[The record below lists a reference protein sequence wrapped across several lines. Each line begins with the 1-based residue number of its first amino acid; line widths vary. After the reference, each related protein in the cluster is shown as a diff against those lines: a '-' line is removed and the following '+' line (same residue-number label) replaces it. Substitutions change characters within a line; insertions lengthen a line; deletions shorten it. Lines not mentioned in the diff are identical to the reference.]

1 MIRMS
6 CVQWKKYTDIKG
18 FSDENPQPGW
28 FWKLVEESSPEFRL
42 RSVCPTLSWIFSKS
56 NTLLNPC
63 WWIEFFFLWYVFILL
78 LLVILQMCQDFW
90 MDQWSSLHSSRGVSF
105 SEAQILNT
113 KRQRWSWSVW
123 LVHTSQQGRQ
133 LPQTSNRTLKWNF
146 AKQVSNLFHVFLQFL
161 PSNVQNV
168 RRIESEGHLCCT
180 SGYQL
185 WKCLRP
191 SWQCAEDKVPGP
203 ELTKSNSATHE
214 DHKQSEPVGFRF
226 QLCHLVLLP
235 LRSEN
240 YECIVSSTTMF
251 VLTIHWW
258 LYFVNKFC
266 LMGTLRHIIMIWFD
280 FSGLNFEVKPLAS
293 DSLPFKFPN
302 NRKQV
307 NAAGIKH
314 FSLYVNHGSLGKS
327 QMIAVSLK
335 APVYDLQLWPGCNQ
349 RALIFTFCTARMCPM
364 VWWCCNK
371 C

>member
-1 MIRMS
+1 
-6 CVQWKKYTDIKG
+6 
-18 FSDENPQPGW
+18 
-28 FWKLVEESSPEFRL
+28 
-42 RSVCPTLSWIFSKS
+42 
-56 NTLLNPC
+56 
-63 WWIEFFFLWYVFILL
+63 
-78 LLVILQMCQDFW
+78 MCQDFW

-203 ELTKSNSATHE
+203 ELTKSSSATHE

-258 LYFVNKFC
+258 LYFVNKISY
-266 LMGTLRHIIMIWFD
+266 LR
-280 FSGLNFEVKPLAS
+280 
-293 DSLPFKFPN
+293 
-302 NRKQV
+302 
-307 NAAGIKH
+307 
-314 FSLYVNHGSLGKS
+314 